1 LGAQRWVRIGLDWIA
16 HFLLP
21 VSGKEIVSQF
31 SFHTGWVVEPSSSP
45 FGKSVSSCGLFGFLL
60 DSVVVLINK
69 LLLFSQL
76 RERNAILK
84 AHWGPTSIDD
94 EIAIIFFNLF
104 LKFWLVVVYSQRF

>member
-1 LGAQRWVRIGLDWIA
+1 LDAQRWVRIGLDWIA
-16 HFLLP
+16 RFLLS

-31 SFHTGWVVEPSSSP
+31 SFHTGWVVEPSSPP

-76 RERNAILK
+76 RERDAISK